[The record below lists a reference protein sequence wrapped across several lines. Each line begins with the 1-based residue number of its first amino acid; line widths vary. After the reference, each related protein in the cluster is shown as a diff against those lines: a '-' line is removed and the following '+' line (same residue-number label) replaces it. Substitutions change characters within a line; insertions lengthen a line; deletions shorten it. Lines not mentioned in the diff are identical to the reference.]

1 MNNVITTIKNVTTTI
16 KPVAPVVAGLILVII
31 GIMYMCFKDEQKK
44 SLMYKLDAKCFNR
57 FCNRI
62 FSNFHRELVLGS
74 GCWVLERRLEKA
86 SFCL

>member
-44 SLMYKLDAKCFNR
+44 ASCTSWMLNVLIGFAIVYLAISIVNW
-57 FCNRI
+57 
-62 FSNFHRELVLGS
+62 FSGQVVGY
-74 GCWVLERRLEKA
+74 
-86 SFCL
+86 